1 MSETTLQLGEAADE
15 ADWRALV
22 EQGLKG
28 ASWERLVGKTA
39 DGIALEPLYREPDI
53 HTATDISGM
62 PGAAPFVRGGAKSGW
77 LIRQSF
83 AHPDVERTN
92 RDILA
97 ELEGGV
103 GAIELV
109 IDPQGR
115 DGVAIKTA
123 ADLDHAL
130 AGVILEAAPVSLDIR
145 MSGDGGQISIAALL
159 RDKLK
164 GVAAPGTAFNL
175 DPIGEE
181 LRNGAIGQDDDFA
194 AALFTALG
202 LNNLPNARFLR
213 VDTRLAH
220 EAGGSEAQEIAYA
233 LHCGIRYLRALEP
246 RALNVEDSARAI
258 SFAVAVGPDALIE
271 AAKLRA
277 LRLCWA
283 RVLEASGA
291 APEHRAA
298 HIHAFTS
305 RRMMTRYDAW
315 TNILRVSSA
324 AFAAAIGGADEITTY
339 PLTDALG
346 HPTPFARRVAR
357 NTQHVLAEECRLGH
371 VADPGG
377 GAWFVEKLTRDI
389 ADRAWS
395 LMQQMET
402 HAAPL
407 DLLRE
412 KVTEARDHRRA
423 AIATRRETITGVT
436 DFPLLGAAL
445 PEFEARIS
453 SPARGGGAEQSEA
466 EGRVGDNSPLSLAA
480 LDSSPARGGAWKP
493 IRWAEPFETLRAKA
507 EAANPHVFF
516 ANLAT
521 LPEFGPRAQWSRNLF
536 ASGGVASIG
545 PEDAYAS
552 MDALIDAFRASKTR
566 VAIIAGTDAHYA
578 EQAENAAQ
586 RLKAAGAA
594 WVLLA
599 GKPGD
604 RETAFRAAGV
614 DQFVYA
620 GQNALK
626 ELETL
631 HTALGVSL

>member
-39 DGIALEPLYREPDI
+39 DGIPLEPLYREPDI

-62 PGAAPFVRGGAKSGW
+62 PGAAPFVRGSGKSGW

-92 RDILA
+92 REILA
-97 ELEGGV
+97 DLEGGV

-109 IDPQGR
+109 IDPEGR
-115 DGVAIKTA
+115 DGVAIKSA
-123 ADLDHAL
+123 ADLNHTL
-130 AGVILEAAPVSLDIR
+130 AGVILEAAPLSLDAGA
-145 MSGDGGQISIAALL
+145 SAEQAAALL
-159 RDKLK
+159 REKLK
-164 GVAAPGTAFNL
+164 GVAVPGTAFNL
-175 DPIGEE
+175 DPLGMQ
-181 LRNGAIGQDDDFA
+181 LRSGADQSEAALAAYLFA
-194 AALFTALG
+194 AQTTRD
-202 LNNLPNARFLR
+202 LPNARFLR
-213 VDTRLAH
+213 VDARIVH
-220 EAGGSEAQEIAYA
+220 EAGASEAQEIAYA
-233 LHCGIRYLRALEP
+233 LHCGIAYLRGLET
-246 RALNVEDSARAI
+246 RALSIEDSARAI
-258 SFAVAVGPDALIE
+258 SFAISVGPDVLIE
-271 AAKLRA
+271 TAKLRA

-315 TNILRVSSA
+315 TNILRVSTAS
-324 AFAAAIGGADEITTY
+324 FAAAVGGADEITTY

-346 HPTPFARRVAR
+346 HPTAFARRVAR

-371 VADPGG
+371 VADPAGG
-377 GAWFVEKLTRDI
+377 SWFVEKLTREL

-402 HAAPL
+402 ASAPL

-412 KVTEARDHRRA
+412 KVSEARERRRA

-445 PEFEARIS
+445 PEFEAFGARVFRPAS
-453 SPARGGGAEQSEA
+453 SEPAEPNAGLKTRAPFA
-466 EGRVGDNSPLSLAA
+466 
-480 LDSSPARGGAWKP
+480 P

-507 EAANPHVFF
+507 EATSPAVFF
-516 ANLAT
+516 ANMAT
-521 LPEFGPRAQWSRNLF
+521 LAEFSPRAQWARNLF
-536 ASGGVASIG
+536 AAGGVAAIG
-545 PEDAYAS
+545 PEDAHAT
-552 MDALIDAFRASKTR
+552 MEALIDAFRASKTR
-566 VAIIAGTDAHYA
+566 VAVIASTDACYA
-578 EQAENAAQ
+578 EHAENCAQ
-586 RLKAAGAA
+586 RLKAAGAD

-604 RETAFRAAGV
+604 RETALRAAGV
-614 DQFVYA
+614 DQFIHA
-620 GQNALK
+620 GQNVLK

-631 HTALGVSL
+631 HTALGVKP